1 MAIWDELL
9 KGFAL
14 LLVIEGLMPFLAP
27 HRFRAALLRLLS
39 MDDRALRTVGFVSML
54 AGLLVLQALRW
65 LL

>member
-54 AGLLVLQALRW
+54 SGLLVLQALRW